1 MSADIK
7 VEIEEILNKL
17 KNYREVNGTSIILVD
32 ETEILYEGIEE
43 SRFWLGVYDPEDNRI
58 YIRPFTPLPIY
69 ESEGNR
75 ALEKSYPQYWEEIK
89 TSLMR
94 IIKYPYKSEYE
105 ARELKLLLKKIE
117 EDAKAKEDKIIN
129 DFPIIVRKIR
139 QIIEFLDLSPE
150 WRLYD
155 LFKQLSTEAHEI
167 GHSILHNS
175 ILGKEYYDSVARL
188 PLFDLLDEG
197 YAGAFSFRFLL
208 EMVIK
213 GYLPYHFAK
222 EYILG
227 RVSSCLRDN
236 LCEAKI
242 KLFSIDK
249 AARRIKSI
257 SEIDFK
263 SGLQDALSIVD
274 RKMKYME
281 DELTSSIPFED
292 ESKILAKIIFSMIE
306 KERQ

>member
-17 KNYREVNGTSIILVD
+17 KNYREFNGTSIILVD
-32 ETEILYEGIEE
+32 ENEILYEGIEE

-105 ARELKLLLKKIE
+105 VRELKLLLKKIE
-117 EDAKAKEDKIIN
+117 EDTKAKEDKIN
-129 DFPIIVRKIR
+129 DSPIIVSKIR
-139 QIIEFLDLSPE
+139 QIIAFLNLSPE
-150 WRLYD
+150 WRLYN

-167 GHSILHNS
+167 GHSILHQ

-188 PLFDLLDEG
+188 PLFYLLNEG
-197 YAGAFSFRFLL
+197 YAEAFSFRFLL
-208 EMVIK
+208 EMIIK

-249 AARRIKSI
+249 AARKIKSI

-274 RKMKYME
+274 RKMRYME
-281 DELTSSIPFED
+281 DGLTSSIPFED
-292 ESKILAKIIFSMIE
+292 ESRILAKIIFSMIE

>member
-7 VEIEEILNKL
+7 VEIEEILNQL
-17 KNYREVNGTSIILVD
+17 NNYREVNRTSIILVD
-32 ETEILYEGIEE
+32 ETEILYDGIEE
-43 SRFWLGVYDPEDNRI
+43 SRFWSGVYDQKNNII
-58 YIRPFTPLPIY
+58 YIRYFAPLPTY
-69 ESEGNR
+69 ESKGNR

-89 TSLMR
+89 TSLMH
-94 IIKYPYKSEYE
+94 IIKYPYNSEYE
-105 ARELKLLLKKIE
+105 VRELKLLLKKIE
-117 EDAKAKEDKIIN
+117 EDAKAKEDKII
-129 DFPIIVRKIR
+129 VRKIS
-139 QIIEFLDLSPE
+139 QIIKFLDLSPE

-155 LFKQLSTEAHEI
+155 LLKQLSTAAHEI
-167 GHSILHNS
+167 GHSILHHS

-188 PLFDLLDEG
+188 PLFELLDEG

-242 KLFSIDK
+242 KLFSITK

-274 RKMKYME
+274 IKMKYME
-281 DELTSSIPFED
+281 DELTSYIPFED
-292 ESKILAKIIFSMIE
+292 ESRILAKIIFSMIE